1 MKTLFGPVEVPNP
14 RWRRCSCRSVGS
26 RHDTGLRTQHVS
38 GEGCNLINTWTGR
51 QLHGFGWLTD
61 DLIGKLPPEWN
72 WLEGHSSMEL
82 NPKAVHFTR
91 GTPDMPG
98 YENVPYAD
106 EWRAINA
113 QFGSSETA
121 VAQ

>member
-1 MKTLFGPVEVPNP
+1 
-14 RWRRCSCRSVGS
+14 
-26 RHDTGLRTQHVS
+26 
-38 GEGCNLINTWTGR
+38 
-51 QLHGFGWLTD
+51 
-61 DLIGKLPPEWN
+61 
-72 WLEGHSSMEL
+72 MEL